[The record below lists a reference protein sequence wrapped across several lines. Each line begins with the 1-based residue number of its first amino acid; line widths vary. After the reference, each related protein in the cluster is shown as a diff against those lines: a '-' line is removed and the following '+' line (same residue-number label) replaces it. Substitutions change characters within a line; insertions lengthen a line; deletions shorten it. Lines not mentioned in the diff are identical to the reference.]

1 MRNSFTSS
9 SPIDFVQGEIQK
21 RSFSLFCRELTLLLA
36 AIALVLGSWTSGRA
50 QVAGSGNLTGTVT
63 DQKGAAVGGA
73 KVAVRNSGT
82 GLSRDLV
89 TDNAG
94 EFRALQVPPGVY
106 DVTVQASGFATIK
119 MTGIRVDVGATETV
133 PITLKVAAVSEE
145 VTVSGQAPLLE
156 TEKTEVSETL
166 SHNLVSNL
174 PINGRRWENFVLL
187 TPSVTTDGTF
197 GLVSY
202 RGISG
207 LYNNNTVDGA
217 DNNQAFFSESR
228 GRTRIAYQ
236 YSQES
241 ISEFQVTTSNY
252 SAEFGRSA
260 GGIVNAVTKSGTNA
274 YHGDL
279 FEYIR
284 QFHGNAYDPLAK
296 YNNLINGST
305 LFKPELLRNQFGGD
319 FGGPIYKNKLF
330 FYADNDGQRRSLTGL
345 ITPSSASYFN
355 TDSTGVANQNNC
367 MLAAGHP
374 TAAQCAAAISYLQS
388 LTGGYKKGGNQ
399 DVGFGKIDW
408 QANSKN
414 RISGSLNWHRWDGPN
429 NYSGATPSDNG
440 NDVVRDRFVV
450 VDWTSTPSS
459 SKVNDL
465 RFQYGQ
471 DFEADTPNASG
482 PSVFI
487 TGLTTYGMPNS
498 LPRPYYPDERR
509 WQLTEG
515 LSIIKGKHTF
525 KVGADLNF
533 IHEISANLFQGGG
546 IYSYTGSPIPAFQ
559 NWINDVFQLNTGATT
574 GKHYVG
580 QQFVQS
586 FDPVTGIG
594 RDDFWNTNVGA
605 YIQDT
610 WKLRSNLTVNY
621 GLRWDVQYVPGPFK
635 PNTTTPLTTLYTS
648 TLNIDKNNFG
658 PRLGI
663 SWSPDQKTVVRA
675 GYGLYYAQTSNSTF
689 YALRNENGAVQQTF
703 QCFYNSAC
711 ATEFPNVVFTPP
723 GPPLA
728 APFPGAATPAVTN
741 TNPPLGAQLT
751 DALSPNF
758 VNPLVHMGELGV
770 ERELPGRFSISASY
784 LFSRGQRLPVFIDTN
799 LLPTTTTQ
807 TYDIT
812 DSHGNTLSTV
822 TVPFYTAR
830 ANPTTGV
837 ILTGFS
843 ALNSWYNALVVTV
856 QKHYGHGLEMLANFT
871 WSHAQDNGEVPAGSG
886 TFTGTD
892 TPLDPAN
899 LKQEYANSDLDQ
911 RKRFVGSFVY
921 TPPFFHNSSAFVR
934 KAFDGFAFSGILSVG
949 DGHPLTP
956 FISGGV
962 GSGPGACS
970 IDGGVTC
977 GEVSS
982 FGGATGGRVPFL
994 GRNSVTM
1001 PGIQTF
1007 DMRVARN
1014 IPLGEQRKLMVA
1026 VEAFNLTNTDNIYG
1040 EFNSAY
1046 ALTAATAS
1054 PTTSCKIAQHANPC
1068 LVQRTDFLNPSATSG
1083 FNGNVGARQL
1093 QATVRFSF

>member
-1 MRNSFTSS
+1 
-9 SPIDFVQGEIQK
+9 
-21 RSFSLFCRELTLLLA
+21 
-36 AIALVLGSWTSGRA
+36 
-50 QVAGSGNLTGTVT
+50 
-63 DQKGAAVGGA
+63 
-73 KVAVRNSGT
+73 
-82 GLSRDLV
+82 
-89 TDNAG
+89 
-94 EFRALQVPPGVY
+94 
-106 DVTVQASGFATIK
+106 
-119 MTGIRVDVGATETV
+119 MTGIHVDVGATETV
-133 PITLKVAAVSEE
+133 PITLKVAPTAEE
-145 VTVSGQAPLLE
+145 ITVSGQAPILE
-156 TEKTEVSETL
+156 AEKTEVSQTL
-166 SHNLVSNL
+166 SHNMVSNL
-174 PINGRRWENFVLL
+174 PINGRRWENFVLM

-260 GGIVNAVTKSGTNA
+260 GGIVNAVTKSGTNS

-279 FEYIR
+279 FWYIR
-284 QFHGNAYDPLAK
+284 QFHANAYDPLAK
-296 YNNLINGST
+296 YNNLISGST

-319 FGGPIYKNKLF
+319 FGGPIYKDKLF
-330 FYADNDGQRRSLTGL
+330 FYADYDGQRRSLTGL
-345 ITPSSASYFN
+345 VTPSSASYFK
-355 TDSTGVANQNNC
+355 TDSTGVANQTNC
-367 MLAAGHP
+367 LAAAGHP
-374 TAAQCAAAISYLQS
+374 TAAQCAAAISYLES
-388 LTGGYKKGGNQ
+388 LAGSFRKGGNQ

-408 QANSKN
+408 QANNNN
-414 RISGSLNWHRWDGPN
+414 RISGSLNWHSWSGPN
-429 NYSGATPSDNG
+429 NYSNATPSDNG
-440 NDVVRDRFVV
+440 NDTVRDRFVV
-450 VDWTSTPSS
+450 VDWTSTPSN

-482 PSVFI
+482 PSVSI

-509 WQLTEG
+509 WQLTDG
-515 LSIIKGKHTF
+515 LSIIKGKHTI
-525 KVGADLNF
+525 KAGADLNF

-546 IYSYTGSPIPAFQ
+546 IYSYSGSQLSAFQ

-574 GKHYVG
+574 GKHYSS
-580 QQFVQS
+580 QFTQS

-594 RDDFWNTNVGA
+594 RDDFWNTNFGV

-635 PNTTTPLTTLYTS
+635 PNTTTPLTNLYTS
-648 TLNIDKNNFG
+648 VLNTDKNNFG
-658 PRLGI
+658 PRLGV

-703 QCFYNSAC
+703 QCFANQAC
-711 ATEFPNVVFTPP
+711 ATVFPNVIFPPP

-728 APFPGAATPAVTN
+728 APFPGAATPQVVN

-751 DALSPNF
+751 DGLSPKF
-758 VNPLVHMGELGV
+758 VNPLVHMAELGV
-770 ERELPGRFSISASY
+770 ERELPGQFSVSATY
-784 LFSRGQRLPVFIDTN
+784 LVSRGQRLPVFIDTN
-799 LLPTTTTQ
+799 LLPATRTQ

-812 DSHGNTLSTV
+812 DASGNTVSTV

-843 ALNSWYNALVVTV
+843 VLNSWYNALVVTV

-871 WSHAQDNGEVPAGSG
+871 WSKAQDNGQVPGTNG

-892 TPLDPAN
+892 APLDPAN

-934 KAFDGFAFSGILSVG
+934 KAFDGFSFSGVLSLA

-956 FISGGV
+956 FLSGSIT
-962 GSGPGACS
+962 SGIGACT

-994 GRNSVTM
+994 GRNSVTL

-1014 IPLGEQRKLMVA
+1014 IALGEQRRLMVA
-1026 VEAFNLTNTDNIYG
+1026 VEAFNLTNTNNIYS
-1040 EFNSAY
+1040 ESSSAF
-1046 ALTAATAS
+1046 AMTATSANPASLCTTAGGKH
-1054 PTTSCKIAQHANPC
+1054 TNPC
-1068 LVQRTDFLNPSATSG
+1068 LVPRSDYLNVTATSG